1 MDHVEQYKIPKD
13 PDRLDEEA
21 LQILQ
26 EGCGPESSVVK
37 HQQAPKPSLPLLP
50 VKEERFHSP
59 PQNQDRKENK
69 QQLQSTSPKR
79 RLDKEADNRGQPAVD
94 ERSSKKHKDRSEKR
108 DRSREKDQFRS
119 VKKERSKDREA
130 APRRERSRDR
140 ERSRERER
148 PDRRDRSKERERHSK
163 RDRSRDRER
172 SDKRERSGKERKHR
186 RS

>member
-26 EGCGPESSVVK
+26 EGCGPESSVIK
-37 HQQAPKPSLPLLP
+37 HQQAPKSSLPLLP

-69 QQLQSTSPKR
+69 HQLQSTSPKR
-79 RLDKEADNRGQPAVD
+79 KLDREVDIRGQPAVD
-94 ERSSKKHKDRSEKR
+94 ERSSKKHKERSEKN
-108 DRSREKDQFRS
+108 DKSRERDQSRS
-119 VKKERSKDREA
+119 GKRERSKEREA
-130 APRRERSRDR
+130 APRRERSR
-140 ERSRERER
+140 ERER
-148 PDRRDRSKERERHSK
+148 FDRRDRSKERERHSK

-172 SDKRERSGKERKHR
+172 SDKRERSEKERKHR